1 MKGFKLVVSSSPQI
15 AMAVGAYGVHFSR
28 KIKNIRIYKR
38 LSYSCSFHGFSDI
51 RRAKKFE
58 SK

>member
-28 KIKNIRIYKR
+28 KIKNIRIYKNYLTLA
-38 LSYSCSFHGFSDI
+38 LSMAFLI
-51 RRAKKFE
+51 
-58 SK
+58 